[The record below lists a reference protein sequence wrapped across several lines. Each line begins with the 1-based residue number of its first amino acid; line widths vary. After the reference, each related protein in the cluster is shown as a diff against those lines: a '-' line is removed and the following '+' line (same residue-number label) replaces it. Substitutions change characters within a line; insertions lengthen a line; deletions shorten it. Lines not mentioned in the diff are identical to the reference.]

1 MINIDQGV
9 VTAEVT
15 RLVQADLIRAAEA
28 GDLQHMSV
36 LLKIAELTSNSTD
49 TAKAETVTPLT
60 KEGKQGG
67 DSKQVSMTVKK
78 TRPKAR
84 PKVKPIHH
92 KGVRLTLGQFTV
104 FSAVRELLE
113 ARDRLRGQ
121 EAGAGFADISGE
133 YVAKFMGGDMTK
145 HQVNGYMKTLKG
157 KELLD
162 WDATKRKGKRYVRG
176 EMKAIE
182 FKVKGDLRLGSK
194 A

>member
-84 PKVKPIHH
+84 PEVKPIHH

-113 ARDRLRGQ
+113 ARDRFRGQ
-121 EAGAGFADISGE
+121 AAGAGFADISGE

>member
-28 GDLQHMSV
+28 GDLQHMNV

-113 ARDRLRGQ
+113 ARDRFRSQG
-121 EAGAGFADISGE
+121 AGAGFADISGE

>member
-113 ARDRLRGQ
+113 ARDRFRSQG
-121 EAGAGFADISGE
+121 AGAGFADISGE
-133 YVAKFMGGDMTK
+133 YVAKFMGGDLTK

>member
-28 GDLQHMSV
+28 GDLQHMNV

-84 PKVKPIHH
+84 PEVKPIHH

-113 ARDRLRGQ
+113 ARDRFRSQG
-121 EAGAGFADISGE
+121 AGAGFADISGE

>member
-113 ARDRLRGQ
+113 ARDRFRSQG
-121 EAGAGFADISGE
+121 AGAGFADISGE

>member
-78 TRPKAR
+78 TKPKAR

-113 ARDRLRGQ
+113 ARDRFRSQG
-121 EAGAGFADISGE
+121 AGAGFADISGE

>member
-78 TRPKAR
+78 TKPKAR
-84 PKVKPIHH
+84 PKVKHIHH

-113 ARDRLRGQ
+113 ARDRFRSQG
-121 EAGAGFADISGE
+121 AGAGFADISGE